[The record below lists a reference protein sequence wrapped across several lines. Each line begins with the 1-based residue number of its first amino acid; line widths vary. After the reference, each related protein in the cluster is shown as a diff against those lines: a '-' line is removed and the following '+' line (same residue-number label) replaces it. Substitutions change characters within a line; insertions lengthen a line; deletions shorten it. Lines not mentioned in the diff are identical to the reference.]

1 MLTVSVFVLSVNQ
14 SEVQTC
20 SSTPSVQRLDL
31 ISHKS
36 TPSHDVLATVHHTA
50 LERFKMSQRLIDNC
64 DCLSSD
70 GLAQRL
76 SQQLWTLV
84 TSTVRCWLSLCSL
97 KKQTGSPADAVFL

>member
-76 SQQLWTLV
+76 PALSAAVDARHIHGTLLA
-84 TSTVRCWLSLCSL
+84 LSLL
-97 KKQTGSPADAVFL
+97 FKKANRKSS